1 MTWHD
6 FQETKPALD
15 CEQEAGI
22 ETEVATVEEEEGEGE
37 GRTLVHE
44 EEEERIPAKEEDC
57 TTDPVPQNME
67 MEWDY
72 IVDCQDYPVR
82 YISKHPV
89 RTMKQEYVR
98 INCNFCIWYLIIYA
112 ISIIK

>member
-1 MTWHD
+1 M
-6 FQETKPALD
+6 D

-67 MEWDY
+67 ME
-72 IVDCQDYPVR
+72 
-82 YISKHPV
+82 
-89 RTMKQEYVR
+89 
-98 INCNFCIWYLIIYA
+98 
-112 ISIIK
+112 